1 MRGDDDSVGHEE
13 GFWFVICTCM
23 CDVLVLIWCCGD
35 GIQWLCEVG
44 PNCVGCHVM
53 EWDEV

>member
-1 MRGDDDSVGHEE
+1 MIVLGIKRVSGG
-13 GFWFVICTCM
+13 VICMCM

-44 PNCVGCHVM
+44 PNYVGCHVM
-53 EWDEV
+53 EWDEM